1 LNPISATS
9 PPFKNSFRRLA
20 ILAIYFIIL
29 GGILYTAGCSTKNSG
44 SLKHSQDV
52 AQAFE
57 TYHVFPGHR
66 YYYLN
71 QENNPYAIAAIKSDY
86 RINSVMWREFDPQ
99 SGKLEKIVG
108 LIKEFSGVS
117 SFTYGSYLRDAQGTE
132 IGYWYSKLRM
142 AGINVNNETRL
153 VSINTDMPWLRDD
166 DRVRGPGIGIGIGS
180 GGSGVGIQF

>member
-1 LNPISATS
+1 MAPLSQQS
-9 PPFKNSFRRLA
+9 RNSFKRNTTITISVFVLC
-20 ILAIYFIIL
+20 
-29 GGILYTAGCSTKNSG
+29 GILYLAGCSTKNSG
-44 SLKHSQDV
+44 SLKHSRDV

-57 TYHVFPGHR
+57 TYHVFPNHR

-71 QENNPYAIAAIKSDY
+71 QENNPYAVVAIKSSY

-108 LIKEFSGVS
+108 LVNDFSGVS

-142 AGINVNNETRL
+142 AGIEVDNETRQ
-153 VSINTDMPWLRDD
+153 VSINTDTPWLRDD

-180 GGSGVGIQF
+180 GGSGIGIQF

>member
-1 LNPISATS
+1 MILASEPST
-9 PPFKNSFRRLA
+9 NSFKRHTTLS
-20 ILAIYFIIL
+20 IFVLVL
-29 GGILYTAGCSTKNSG
+29 CGILYLAGCSTKNSG

-57 TYHVFPGHR
+57 TYHVFPGYR

-71 QENNPYAIAAIKSDY
+71 QENKPYAVVAIKADY

-108 LIKEFSGVS
+108 LVKDFSGVS
-117 SFTYGSYLRDAQGTE
+117 SYTYGSYLLDAQGNE

-142 AGINVNNETRL
+142 TSIKVDNETRQ
-153 VSINTDMPWLRDD
+153 VSINTQTPWLRDD
-166 DRVRGPGIGIGIGS
+166 DRVYGPGIGIGIGS
-180 GGSGVGIQF
+180 GGSGIGIQF

>member
-1 LNPISATS
+1 MIPASEPST
-9 PPFKNSFRRLA
+9 NSFKRLA
-20 ILAIYFIIL
+20 ALAISVL
-29 GGILYTAGCSTKNSG
+29 VLCGILYLAGCSTKNSG

-57 TYHVFPGHR
+57 TYHVFPDHR

-71 QENNPYAIAAIKSDY
+71 QENKPYAVVAIKADY

-108 LIKEFSGVS
+108 LVKDFSGVS
-117 SFTYGSYLRDAQGTE
+117 SYTYGSYLLDAQGNE

-142 AGINVNNETRL
+142 TSVKVDNETRQ
-153 VSINTDMPWLRDD
+153 VSINTQTPWLRDD
-166 DRVRGPGIGIGIGS
+166 DRVFGPGIGIGIGS
-180 GGSGVGIQF
+180 GGSGIGVQF